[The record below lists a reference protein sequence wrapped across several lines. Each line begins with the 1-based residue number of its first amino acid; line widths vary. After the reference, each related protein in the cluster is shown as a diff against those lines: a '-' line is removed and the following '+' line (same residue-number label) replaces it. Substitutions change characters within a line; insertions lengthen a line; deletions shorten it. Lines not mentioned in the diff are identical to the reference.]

1 MSDWI
6 ASKICEVSFVINC
19 RKSDAIIKHRLSL
32 ADAWFYIAI
41 VEGVYFECCVVQL
54 ERLKCRAP
62 DKKE

>member
-6 ASKICEVSFVINC
+6 ASEICEVYFAINC
-19 RKSDAIIKHRLSL
+19 CKSDAIIKHRLSL

-41 VEGVYFECCVVQL
+41 AGVYFECYVVQL